1 MRLLTGFGFRV
12 WGGAVLGMFTATSV
26 HAESAYQQA
35 LRTGSARVAVY
46 NQVPWGVT
54 DEKGEY
60 HGFAVD
66 VLRTALERMGIGK
79 FEAVSTEFSALIPAL
94 QAHRAD
100 AVTAGLF
107 VTPERCRLV
116 AFGDPDIKMT
126 DALLVKTGNPKN
138 LHSYEDVAKNAAATI
153 GTARGFSTAADAL
166 AAGVPRDRQTLF
178 PDNQA
183 AISAL
188 IAGRVDAVSATAAS
202 IAALYD
208 DLKTK
213 GVERA
218 VPFVG
223 KRDAA
228 GQPHFNY
235 AAVAFRQKDADFR
248 DAYNMQLK
256 AMKIDGALLKILQKY
271 GFSEAEMPDATS
283 SSLCGR

>member
-1 MRLLTGFGFRV
+1 MGLLTSIGLRWV
-12 WGGAVLGMFTATSV
+12 AVGLGIVTATSV

-54 DEKGEY
+54 DEKGEF

-66 VLRTALERMGIGK
+66 VLRTALDRMGVRK

-94 QAHRAD
+94 QAHRVD

-126 DALLVKTGNPKN
+126 DALLVKAGNPKN
-138 LHSYEDVAKNAAATI
+138 LHSYEDVAKNSTATI

-166 AAGVPRDRQTLF
+166 AAGVPKDRQILF

-188 IAGRVDAVSATAAS
+188 IAGRIDAVSATAAS

-208 DLKTK
+208 DLKNK

-218 VPFVG
+218 APFVG
-223 KRDAA
+223 KRDAS

-235 AAVAFRQKDADFR
+235 AAVAFRQEDADFR
-248 DAYNMQLK
+248 DAYNVQLK
-256 AMKIDGALLKILQKY
+256 AMKTDGALLRILQKY
-271 GFSEAEMPDATS
+271 GFSEAEMPDAAS
-283 SSLCGR
+283 SDVCAR